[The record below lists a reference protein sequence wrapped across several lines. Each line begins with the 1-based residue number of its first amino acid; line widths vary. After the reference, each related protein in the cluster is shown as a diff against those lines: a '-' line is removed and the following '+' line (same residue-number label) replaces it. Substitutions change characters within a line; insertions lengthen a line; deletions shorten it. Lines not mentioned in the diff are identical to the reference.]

1 MNISINKPCHENW
14 DAMTPNEQGAFCAVC
29 TKNVIDFSKKTI
41 DEIKDFF
48 SRPKE
53 GRVCGRFSNEQL
65 TELSFDAFFERFSGW
80 KLNRK
85 VAVVIMT
92 VFFSWFIGVGN
103 ADAQKNTHKVGKIK
117 VTPVPTVTTTTTT
130 TTNTNTTKTPTT
142 KAPKDTTKCVK
153 DPEKHMIKGEVQYV
167 PPRQPQHRK
176 EE

>member
-14 DAMTPNEQGAFCAVC
+14 DAMTPNEQGAFCSVC

-41 DEIKDFF
+41 GEIKDFF
-48 SRPKE
+48 SKPKE

-117 VTPVPTVTTTTTT
+117 VTPTPTVT
-130 TTNTNTTKTPTT
+130 TTNTNTTKAV
-142 KAPKDTTKCVK
+142 KNPKDTAKCMK
-153 DPEKHMIKGEVQYV
+153 DPDRHMIKGEIEAIT
-167 PPRQPQHRK
+167 PPPPPQHRR
-176 EE
+176 EQ